1 MDESFADQ
9 QPFFAR
15 VTEAAFWV
23 DKERVQVLID
33 LYQHHQSLWNMKSAQ
48 YKNVLIK
55 KKAKDDIR
63 KHFGLTGCTFFC
75 YVIQVYAVFCFVN

>member
-9 QPFFAR
+9 QSFSAR
-15 VTEAAFWV
+15 VTEAALWV

-33 LYQHHQSLWNMKSAQ
+33 LYEHHQSLWNMKSAQ

-55 KKAKDDIR
+55 KKAKDDIG
-63 KHFGLTGCTFFC
+63 KHFGLTGYNFFR
-75 YVIQVYAVFCFVN
+75 YVVQVY